1 MKCPFCDTE
10 FEVEALKAYDEDL
23 KSEGT
28 DNLDW
33 DTNAGTQWTTDEV
46 TGLRSYVCQSC
57 GGEIVGDENT
67 AATECPFCGNHA
79 IIMQQFQGALKPDY
93 VIPFKLDKEAA
104 KEQYK
109 KHLMGK
115 FLLPK
120 VFKDENHIDE
130 IKGIYVPFWLF
141 DSDADADIRYRATR
155 TRAWSDSN
163 YNYVETSYFSVY
175 RAGNIG
181 FDHVP
186 VDGSTRMA
194 DDLMESVE
202 PFNFA
207 DAVDFQTAY
216 LSGYFADK
224 YDVSAEDSI
233 TRANE
238 RIKSST
244 EDAFRNTVQ
253 GYVTVTPEYSS
264 VRLHDGK
271 TKYAFYPVW
280 LLNTTY
286 KDEKFTFAM
295 NGQTGK
301 FVGNLPTDRGKFWK
315 FAALFTVIA
324 GAVIYGGMWLAQL
337 L

>member
-1 MKCPFCDTE
+1 MAVQEYKCPCCSGALAFDSTIQKMKCPFCDTE
-10 FEVEALKAYDEDL
+10 FEVETLKAYDEDL
-23 KSEGT
+23 KSEGS

-33 DTNAGTQWTTDEV
+33 DTNAGTQFTVDEA

-57 GGEIVGDENT
+57 GGEIVGDDLT

-79 IIMQQFQGALKPDY
+79 IMMQQFTGSLKPDY
-93 VIPFKLDKEAA
+93 VIPFKLNKEAA
-104 KEQYK
+104 KAEYL
-109 KHLMGK
+109 KHLKGK

-120 VFKDENHIDE
+120 VFKEENHIDE

-155 TRAWSDSN
+155 TRSWSDAN
-163 YNYVETSYFSVY
+163 YIYTETSYYSVY
-175 RAGNIG
+175 RAGNLG

-202 PFNFA
+202 PFNFG
-207 DAVDFQTAY
+207 DAVEFQTAY

-233 TRANE
+233 ARANE
-238 RIKSST
+238 RIKNST
-244 EDAFRNTVQ
+244 EDAFTDTVI
-253 GYVTVTPEYSS
+253 GYTTVTPEYSS

-280 LLNTTY
+280 LL
-286 KDEKFTFAM
+286 
-295 NGQTGK
+295 
-301 FVGNLPTDRGKFWK
+301 
-315 FAALFTVIA
+315 
-324 GAVIYGGMWLAQL
+324 
-337 L
+337 